1 MKLSRTA
8 SSRHETKRIPTR
20 RTQPAAEDLEGRLLL
35 YSTLAPTAWTYSDRI
50 TFSFMPDGTN
60 IGGLSSS
67 LFSTMNAIA
76 PTATWQNQIE
86 QAAALWQSYANLNLA
101 LVPDNGAPFGTPG
114 NQQDD
119 PRFGDI
125 RIGAAPLGSGVL
137 AETFLPPP
145 TNGGTA
151 AGDIVFNSQ
160 ITFGIN
166 GGVDL
171 ETVAAHEFGHAL
183 GLGEST
189 DPNAIMYGS
198 YDGLK
203 DNLSADDIAGIQSL
217 YGAPQF
223 DQFNS
228 NGHHTSLFTPANITS
243 YVDPVY
249 GQAILKS
256 LDITASNQSEWFTV
270 TAPAM
275 TTGTLTVN
283 VQSTNLS
290 SLAPMVTIYERTTT
304 FTNLASISAPSQYG
318 TTLTATVPATAGE
331 TFYIVVRAAGEYGA
345 IGGYGLELN
354 FGTDYQA
361 PVSPPPTVVAQQPDQ
376 GGGPPTNALLAGPS
390 NGLRGPTFSQHFH
403 SRTTTPNTWNL
414 PPDAVLA
421 RIGTY
426 SGWADRMLAPN
437 FTPNTPTPAFGPAP
451 VAPGTGSDPTAPA
464 IPIAHATPTLSGG
477 LATPA
482 VDRAISAWIGLGTI
496 DLGSS
501 NPTDTHRKT
510 H

>member
-1 MKLSRTA
+1 M
-8 SSRHETKRIPTR
+8 
-20 RTQPAAEDLEGRLLL
+20 LL
-35 YSTLAPTAWTYSDRI
+35 YSTFAPTAWTYSDRI
-50 TFSFMPDGTN
+50 TYSFMPDGTN

-101 LVPDNGAPFGTPG
+101 LVPDNGAPFGTSG

-125 RIGAAPLGSGVL
+125 RIGAAPLGPGVL

-189 DPNAIMYGS
+189 DPTAVMYGS
-198 YDGLK
+198 YDGIK
-203 DNLSADDIAGIQSL
+203 DSLSADDIAGIQSL
-217 YGAPQF
+217 YGAPQY

-228 NGHHTSLFTPANITS
+228 NGKHNGTIFSPANITS

-249 GQAILKS
+249 GQAMVQA
-256 LDITASNQSEWFTV
+256 LDITVGNQSEWFTV

-275 TTGTLTVN
+275 TTGTLTIN
-283 VQSTNLS
+283 VQSTSLS
-290 SLAPMVTIYERTTT
+290 SLAPSTTIYERTTT
-304 FTNLASISAPSQYG
+304 FINLASLSAPSQYG

-354 FGTDYQA
+354 FGNNYQA
-361 PVSPPPTVVAQQPDQ
+361 PVPPPYTVVPQQPDQ
-376 GGGPPTNALLAGPS
+376 GGGSTTNALLAG
-390 NGLRGPTFSQHFH
+390 
-403 SRTTTPNTWNL
+403 TTTGSMSPRFSPSFSHKNTTGNTWQR
-414 PPDAVLA
+414 PPGAVLA
-421 RIGTY
+421 QIGTF
-426 SGWADRMLAPN
+426 SGWADRMMAPN
-437 FTPNTPTPAFGPAP
+437 LTPNAPTPAFGPAP
-451 VAPGTGSDPTAPA
+451 LAPGTGSDPTAPA
-464 IPIAHATPTLSGG
+464 IPIAHAISTLSGG
-477 LATPA
+477 LAPPA
-482 VDRAISAWIGLGTI
+482 VDRALSAWIGLGTI
-496 DLGSS
+496 DLVSS

-510 H
+510 R